1 MAHFDT
7 TTLSLIALGE
17 TPTAEEAVHLVT
29 CDTCRHEWE
38 SLRALVVT
46 ARDVDEH
53 DLVAPPAHVWGAIS
67 AEISADSTNV
77 VPLRARRSALP
88 WVAVAAAMGLV
99 LGGIGGVVAM
109 QSSQTSPVLVATA
122 PLEPLVGYDASGT
135 ARVESLDGGDVLA
148 VDVRGLPTTDGYFEV
163 WLLAPDASSMIAIG
177 TLGVGD
183 TGVFPLPPGVSL
195 TDYPIVDIS
204 DEAYDGDPTHSTDS
218 VVRGTL
224 PA

>member
-1 MAHFDT
+1 M
-7 TTLSLIALGE
+7 
-17 TPTAEEAVHLVT
+17 
-29 CDTCRHEWE
+29 
-38 SLRALVVT
+38 
-46 ARDVDEH
+46 
-53 DLVAPPAHVWGAIS
+53 
-67 AEISADSTNV
+67 
-77 VPLRARRSALP
+77 
-88 WVAVAAAMGLV
+88 
-99 LGGIGGVVAM
+99 
-109 QSSQTSPVLVATA
+109 
-122 PLEPLVGYDASGT
+122 
-135 ARVESLDGGDVLA
+135 ESLDGGDVLA

-195 TDYPIVDIS
+195 TDYPIVDVS

>member
-77 VPLRARRSALP
+77 VPLRARRSA
-88 WVAVAAAMGLV
+88 
-99 LGGIGGVVAM
+99 
-109 QSSQTSPVLVATA
+109 SSCFSS
-122 PLEPLVGYDASGT
+122 LEIFASRLASGDM
-135 ARVESLDGGDVLA
+135 A
-148 VDVRGLPTTDGYFEV
+148 
-163 WLLAPDASSMIAIG
+163 LLSSASG
-177 TLGVGD
+177 
-183 TGVFPLPPGVSL
+183 
-195 TDYPIVDIS
+195 
-204 DEAYDGDPTHSTDS
+204 E
-218 VVRGTL
+218 
-224 PA
+224 